1 MKRVS
6 VHLPDCI
13 YEQLNDLANQ
23 HRMPM
28 SLYTR
33 MLIVQAWKIG
43 PEIEEVKKRVD
54 ELQSC
59 MNGFVEAIL
68 EDEPDDLT
76 EAGVQTG
83 C

>member
-1 MKRVS
+1 
-6 VHLPDCI
+6 
-13 YEQLNDLANQ
+13 
-23 HRMPM
+23 
-28 SLYTR
+28 

-76 EAGVQTG
+76 EAGVKTG
-83 C
+83 R